1 MELADLLKTA
11 ASMIQNNGD
20 DTTAG
25 LDENHIV
32 NALNTLV
39 GNGAGGLDLVKFVGG
54 LSQNGLGEI
63 VGSWLGNGEN
73 KAISMEQIMTL
84 LGADNVATFASDLG
98 LSKES
103 AASALANVLPQVVDL
118 ATRGEGTIM
127 DEMLANTGGS
137 NGAMEML
144 SKMFR

>member
-1 MELADLLKTA
+1 MELTDLFKVA
-11 ASMIQNNGD
+11 ASMIQSNGD
-20 DTTAG
+20 DATAK
-25 LDENHIV
+25 LDVDDIA
-32 NALNTLV
+32 NALNNLV

-73 KAISMEQIMTL
+73 KAISMEQITTL
-84 LGADNVATFASDLG
+84 LGAENVATFASDLG

-103 AASALANVLPQVVDL
+103 AARALANVIPQVVDL